1 MVFCIIGF
9 YYENEEK
16 GAEALTQ
23 VLKLAKENDISEK
36 ATTYI
41 KKNYQWNSI
50 LDRMEAL
57 IDELVRNNK
66 ME

>member
-1 MVFCIIGF
+1 MRSNAGI

-16 GAEALTQ
+16 GTEALTQ

-36 ATTYI
+36 ATAYI